1 VAFAAAALGGSGCT
15 AINAAHGA
23 SRRPLPLA
31 DVDRDRMYSGWYL
44 ITTPPNVFEK
54 GMVAPT
60 TSILSGG
67 SVR

>member
-1 VAFAAAALGGSGCT
+1 
-15 AINAAHGA
+15 
-23 SRRPLPLA
+23 
-31 DVDRDRMYSGWYL
+31 MYSGWYL